1 MGQLISMMKSTFQK
15 LNWYLHFFIRS
26 DYILRNNDH
35 IAYRYRIVEEIG
47 KGSFGKVIQAYD
59 HKQNRSCAL
68 KMIKS
73 KKKFYSQALIEIRI
87 LKFLRDKDPDDDYFN
102 IKILN
107 YFQFRNHIVMF
118 CNVTRLMF
126 Y

>member
-1 MGQLISMMKSTFQK
+1 MKTEQLISTMKSYSEKIHSF
-15 LNWYLHFFIRS
+15 NRFYSS

-59 HKQNRSCAL
+59 HKQNKHVAL

-73 KKKFYSQALIEIRI
+73 KKKFYS
-87 LKFLRDKDPDDDYFN
+87 
-102 IKILN
+102 
-107 YFQFRNHIVMF
+107 
-118 CNVTRLMF
+118 
-126 Y
+126 